1 MGACARLL
9 RFSLLWLSLL
19 WALLA
24 APLAAQE
31 ASILVVDLDRAYETS
46 LFGKSM
52 RAQFREDN
60 QDVAA
65 ENTLLLN
72 ALKDEEL
79 QLTEDRTTLSAA
91 EFAAAAAAFDAKVQ
105 EIRSARLEKIRQ
117 VDEQFKNLKPLFF
130 SRIAGRT
137 IPNLP
142 TADGQVRSRR
152 ATRHEACCSEDSVRT
167 HDRDRVHVGGPLV
180 GRLPEARSS
189 RRMFLGWQGLS
200 CWSEVRACCPPLEGP
215 WLVRH
220 ILCNSLEAGVA
231 VLRAFAT

>member
-1 MGACARLL
+1 MRLKKQTRRGAKFRSHRLDVFLMGARARLL

-79 QLTEDRTTLSAA
+79 QLTEDRATLSAE

-130 SRIAGRT
+130 SRIEPFFDLVMREFNAT
-137 IPNLP
+137 VILEK
-142 TADGQVRSRR
+142 RS
-152 ATRHEACCSEDSVRT
+152 
-167 HDRDRVHVGGPLV
+167 
-180 GRLPEARSS
+180 
-189 RRMFLGWQGLS
+189 
-200 CWSEVRACCPPLEGP
+200 
-215 WLVRH
+215 
-220 ILCNSLEAGVA
+220 
-231 VLRAFAT
+231 VLRSIEGIDITDLLVERVDDAFLASISATEPAAEN

>member
-79 QLTEDRTTLSAA
+79 QLTEDRATLSDSRVAMR
-91 EFAAAAAAFDAKVQ
+91 EFLSSIEVQ
-105 EIRSARLEKIRQ
+105 ALTHACRM
-117 VDEQFKNLKPLFF
+117 V
-130 SRIAGRT
+130 T
-137 IPNLP
+137 I
-142 TADGQVRSRR
+142 
-152 ATRHEACCSEDSVRT
+152 
-167 HDRDRVHVGGPLV
+167 
-180 GRLPEARSS
+180 
-189 RRMFLGWQGLS
+189 
-200 CWSEVRACCPPLEGP
+200 
-215 WLVRH
+215 
-220 ILCNSLEAGVA
+220 
-231 VLRAFAT
+231 

>member
-24 APLAAQE
+24 APLASQE
-31 ASILVVDLDRAYETS
+31 ASILVVDLDRAYEPS

-79 QLTEDRTTLSAA
+79 QLTEDRATLSAE
-91 EFAAAAAAFDAKVQ
+91 EFAAAAAAFDTKVQ

-130 SRIAGRT
+130 SRIEPFFDLVMREFNAT
-137 IPNLP
+137 VILEK
-142 TADGQVRSRR
+142 RS
-152 ATRHEACCSEDSVRT
+152 
-167 HDRDRVHVGGPLV
+167 
-180 GRLPEARSS
+180 
-189 RRMFLGWQGLS
+189 
-200 CWSEVRACCPPLEGP
+200 
-215 WLVRH
+215 
-220 ILCNSLEAGVA
+220 
-231 VLRAFAT
+231 VLRSIEGIDITDLLVERVDDAFLASISATEPAAEN

>member
-1 MGACARLL
+1 MGARARSV

-24 APLAAQE
+24 APLASQE

-79 QLTEDRTTLSAA
+79 QLTEDRATLSAE

-130 SRIAGRT
+130 SRIEPFFDLVMREFNAT
-137 IPNLP
+137 VILEK
-142 TADGQVRSRR
+142 RS
-152 ATRHEACCSEDSVRT
+152 
-167 HDRDRVHVGGPLV
+167 
-180 GRLPEARSS
+180 
-189 RRMFLGWQGLS
+189 
-200 CWSEVRACCPPLEGP
+200 
-215 WLVRH
+215 
-220 ILCNSLEAGVA
+220 
-231 VLRAFAT
+231 VLRSIEGIDITDLLVERVDDAFLASISATEPAAEN

>member
-24 APLAAQE
+24 APLASQE
-31 ASILVVDLDRAYETS
+31 ASILVVDLDRAYENS

-79 QLTEDRTTLSAA
+79 QLTEDRANLSAE

-105 EIRSARLEKIRQ
+105 KIRSARLEKIRQ
-117 VDEQFKNLKPLFF
+117 VDEQFKGLKPQFF
-130 SRIAGRT
+130 KRIEPFFDLIMQQFNATVILEKSSILRSIEGIDITELLVERVDEAY
-137 IPNLP
+137 L
-142 TADGQVRSRR
+142 AD
-152 ATRHEACCSEDSVRT
+152 
-167 HDRDRVHVGGPLV
+167 
-180 GRLPEARSS
+180 
-189 RRMFLGWQGLS
+189 
-200 CWSEVRACCPPLEGP
+200 
-215 WLVRH
+215 
-220 ILCNSLEAGVA
+220 N
-231 VLRAFAT
+231 